1 MAPQLP
7 YFAFVK
13 RNMQTTEITQ
23 ESYLKTKAEND
34 LLKQEIE
41 GLKMYFQEIEATNN
55 HLISATWRERD
66 MKKKLAETIEEL
78 NQTKK
83 IVENQNQRITES
95 INYSKKIQQAINP
108 TENDLRKQYAESF
121 ILYQP
126 KDVISGDFPWLFT
139 LGNYTY
145 VAAVD
150 CTGHGVPGAMM
161 SMIGSL
167 LLKDVASCNQVLM
180 PSMILRKL
188 HESVVETLKQDS
200 SASNSNDGMD
210 LAMCCIDNKNKQLFF
225 SGAHRPLFFQRSGEI
240 TVYSGNKFPI
250 GGMHYKGKNSFTDQV
265 IDFKEGDSVFLFTD
279 GLPDQTGGPEKKK
292 LMSKNVKTF
301 FEERSEKKFSE
312 LKNNLVEYLSEWKG
326 NNKQV
331 DDILTIGI
339 KF

>member
-1 MAPQLP
+1 MET
-7 YFAFVK
+7 K
-13 RNMQTTEITQ
+13 EITP
-23 ESYLKTKAEND
+23 ETYLKTRAEND
-34 LLKQEIE
+34 LLKQELE
-41 GLKMYFQEIEATNN
+41 GLKLYFQEIETTNN

-78 NQTKK
+78 NLTRK

-108 TENDLRKQYAESF
+108 TENDLRSRFPESF

-126 KDVISGDFPWLFT
+126 KDVISGDFPWLFST
-139 LGNYTY
+139 GDYTY

-167 LLKDVASCNQVLM
+167 LLKDITSNGQMLM
-180 PSMILRKL
+180 PAAILRKL

-200 SASNSNDGMD
+200 LAGNSNDGMD
-210 LAMCCIDNKNKQLFF
+210 MAICCIDKKNKQIIF
-225 SGAHRPLFFQRSGEI
+225 SGAHRPLFYRRNGEI
-240 TVYSGNKFPI
+240 TVYSGDKFPI
-250 GGMHYKGKNSFTDQV
+250 GGMHYKNKNSFTDET
-265 IDFKEGDSVFLFTD
+265 INFKEGDSIFLFTD

-301 FEERSEKKFSE
+301 FEERSSMDLQD
-312 LKNNLVEYLSEWKG
+312 LKNELTDYLSAWKG

-331 DDILTIGI
+331 DDILIIGI